1 MSRWLPVSC
10 LALVFVAF
18 LGCAS
23 PKVRV
28 PPRVDLGEWP
38 TIGIV
43 DFAGPAEPELAAL
56 ATGRFVEMLQQA
68 QPGARIVELGPV
80 KRLLAEVGME
90 RLDFEAVRALG
101 DRYRVD
107 AVITGTLE
115 LSKVKPNL
123 KLGEAFTSLNASA
136 NLNGQL
142 AARLHEARSGAI
154 AWSRSAR
161 ATENVARLGLSGG
174 ALPTFRV
181 GDPEDAATGLV
192 SRLVSNLSGD
202 FHPTWRK
209 E

>member
-18 LGCAS
+18 LGCAGT
-23 PKVRV
+23 KVRV
-28 PPRVDLGEWP
+28 PPRVDLGGWP

-43 DFAGPAEPELAAL
+43 DFATEGDPALGKL
-56 ATGRFVEMLQQA
+56 ATAKFVEMLQDA
-68 QPGARIVELGPV
+68 QPGSRVVELGSEG
-80 KRLLAEVGME
+80 RLLAEIEME
-90 RLDFEAVRALG
+90 RFDFEAVRALG

-107 AVITGTLE
+107 AVIAGTLE
-115 LSKVKPNL
+115 VSKVKPKL
-123 KLGEAFTSLNASA
+123 KFGEAFTSLSASA

-142 AARLHEARSGAI
+142 AARLLETRSGAI

-161 ATENVARLGLSGG
+161 ATENVARLGLHG
-174 ALPTFRV
+174 AGLPTFRV

-202 FHPTWRK
+202 FHPTWR
-209 E
+209 EQ